1 MHKTL
6 KRIVKF
12 LPVVFQLRLIL
23 PLLVAFFIVDYI
35 SETKYFQGFD
45 QYNIVVIFFTNYVI
59 WYTVL
64 GFSLPVVSWLNK
76 STFWRC
82 LGLFFVSTILFIP
95 FLNISRNLL
104 IMREIS
110 NFLGFLVFTGLTA
123 LIIKLILS
131 LIKLRPKHIVSLIKK
146 FVSVLL
152 ETLIAII
159 KLPLFVKNKHFSKTV
174 IIVLVLALLIALW
187 QINQMGNRLTA
198 VENKLGGPSQINCT
212 EKDTI
217 TKVRKSVVR
226 IVGGE
231 SEGSGF
237 AIKTG
242 GTIVTNFHVIEYEP
256 SPKVI
261 LPDGTFETAEIT
273 MADKN
278 ADLAIL
284 KINKDLPVLTWGRSE
299 FLEPTDELLAIGYP
313 FGGELI
319 GESSVNKGIL
329 AGTRYSKDNG
339 IEYLQSDTTLN
350 PGVSG
355 GPMVDICG
363 KVMGINTA
371 GTAGLGLAISSKS
384 FKDKQ
389 FDMQVSGNPLKDIKK
404 ITLEPNKSALD
415 ATNAFYSYL
424 KMRKMTEAFGML
436 SDNFKKGYDFDYWV
450 QGYKPLLDNTAI
462 KIEED
467 KNVKDRINIKL
478 ATKEL
483 IGNEIVY
490 KYFEGYWD
498 VKQVDGKWLLWEPK
512 IKEVENPPYLWFYE

>member
-1 MHKTL
+1 MHKIL
-6 KRIVKF
+6 RKIVKF
-12 LPVVFQLRLIL
+12 LPVVFQLKLVLII
-23 PLLVAFFIVDYI
+23 LVVCFVVDYI
-35 SETKYFQGFD
+35 SVAKYFQGFD
-45 QYNIVVIFFTNYVI
+45 ENNFFVSLIVNYLIWYVI
-59 WYTVL
+59 L
-64 GFSLPVVSWLNK
+64 GLATHLALWLNK
-76 STFWRC
+76 GASLRYSV
-82 LGLFFVSTILFIP
+82 LLLAVIIL
-95 FLNISRNLL
+95 LMAATNISTNSP
-104 IMREIS
+104 IMKEFS
-110 NFLGFLVFTGLTA
+110 NFLLVLDFSGFIALV
-123 LIIKLILS
+123 IKLIFS
-131 LIKLRPKHIVSLIKK
+131 LIKLRPKHIVLFIKK
-146 FVSVLL
+146 LITSLL
-152 ETLIAII
+152 ETLLAII
-159 KLPLFVKNKHFSKTV
+159 KLPLFIKNKHFPKTV
-174 IIVLVLALLIALW
+174 IIILVLTLLVALW
-187 QINQMGNRLTA
+187 QIDQLSNRLTA
-198 VENKLGGPSQINCT
+198 VENKLGGPSQINCN

-237 AIKTG
+237 AIKEG
-242 GTIVTNFHVIEYEP
+242 GMIVTNFHVIEFEP
-256 SPKVI
+256 SPKVL
-261 LPDGTFETAEIT
+261 LPNNTFETAEIV

-284 KINKDLPVLTWGRSE
+284 KINKDLPVITWGRSE
-299 FLEPTDELLAIGYP
+299 FLEQTEELLAIGYP
-313 FGGELI
+313 FGGQLV
-319 GESSVNKGIL
+319 GDPSVNKGIL
-329 AGTRYSKDNG
+329 AGTRFSKDNG
-339 IEYLQSDTTLN
+339 IEYLQTDATLN

-389 FDMQVSGNPLKDIKK
+389 FDMLVSDNPLKDIKK
-404 ITLEPNKSALD
+404 ITLEPNKSAFD

-467 KNVKDRINIKL
+467 KNIKDRINIKL

-498 VKQVDGKWLLWEPK
+498 VKQVDGRWLLWDPE
-512 IKEVENPPYLWFYE
+512 IKEVKNPDYLWF